1 MRRRTEPVA
10 RAAAGARAVA
20 AGAVT
25 LLLLLAAVQAA
36 AQCPMCGQAVPGA
49 GKTPAQAYATLGAAV
64 AVLLV
69 PVLGFMGA
77 VGALLWK
84 HRH

>member
-1 MRRRTEPVA
+1 MRRRTETGA
-10 RAAAGARAVA
+10 RAAPGARAVA

-25 LLLLLAAVQAA
+25 LLLLAAVQAA